1 MIARTMNC
9 GIVRMKTRRGIT
21 TIAYAFAT
29 TMVEYKWCFN
39 LKRRRTMIE
48 LKRCPF
54 CGGEARVLHGGL
66 KFMASVECVKC
77 GATVK
82 AVSEVLDP
90 VAVAVQKWNMRSQN
104 KALEGIMGYVR
115 SILSWSGQSTVKKY
129 MLEKIEKD
137 AAEALGLPSACN

>member
-1 MIARTMNC
+1 
-9 GIVRMKTRRGIT
+9 
-21 TIAYAFAT
+21 
-29 TMVEYKWCFN
+29 
-39 LKRRRTMIE
+39 MIE

-66 KFMASVECVKC
+66 KFMTSVECVKC

-115 SILSWSGQSTVKKY
+115 NILAWSDQSTVKKH